1 MKNQQMTDLK
11 DFKTNDLNMV
21 IDEKIKYIQDI
32 IQNTVLSVQ
41 RLNKYEIFSN
51 SEVDIC
57 IHTLKDIYEKNNAL
71 KHQHITNIDTLI
83 ENLQKIIDKLS
94 IIISGFGTLKI
105 EDLLYVSFGSE
116 FKNKK
121 QENEVMQSKYDLLN
135 KYAHPIGYKIVSW
148 KNRSP
153 EKKENPHYCEN
164 KITEEPAIIE
174 YYNHLECI
182 EIDNIKSFYGK
193 IYGLRVIIQNE
204 KSKKTMIISCI
215 VDDII
220 PDFIESKYIETRKK
234 FIFENIPNSNTFDVE
249 LIKRIVQSMSLKDLF
264 IYGNNDI
271 YKKQISIFSDV
282 NSVKYNKLNITI
294 KKFLEIDLLMQ
305 RNMLINLLTY
315 NNEDNIQ
322 YITYLLYDLLNVNN
336 CEIDSIEQKK
346 IYDSFPWKIKSF
358 FKDAMQYTIKFSQEM
373 ISKYDINKI
382 TLEQQ
387 VYLLKAPENVREKA
401 IVKLKEIK
409 GKTDDSATKSKQYL
423 EGLLKI
429 PFGIYKKEPILKIM
443 KDINKTFQTIMNKY
457 QEKLNIQ
464 IIQKNNYTTVEMLS
478 IIENMKNQIDPQF
491 LSHMKGLIKNA
502 SYKQLNSIIIYMNTK
517 IENMNF
523 HSIHKS
529 ATKQEKIDY
538 LLKLVDVYD
547 HCGRQQPRFQNVS
560 FTEEEKEKE
569 ENTITITPSLSSL
582 SPPFAIEHIYKI
594 YDLLAGGIQYISKFP
609 VELNDITNNI
619 QSIGSQ
625 IDTISQ
631 VLDDSI
637 YGHQHAKNQI
647 LKIIGQWMTGEQT
660 GYCFGFEGSPGV
672 GKTSLAKKGL
682 AYCLKD
688 ESNIPRPFSF
698 IALGGSCNGSTL
710 EGHNYTYVNS
720 TWGRIVDILMETKCM
735 NPIIYIDELDKVS
748 KTEHGKEIIGILT
761 HLIDPTQNDVFQD
774 KYFSGINMDLSK
786 ALFIFSYNDPDQIDK
801 ILLDR
806 IHRIQFEN
814 LSIKDKLI
822 IVEKHIL
829 PEINQKMGFQNT
841 VVLEKSVIE
850 YIIETYTLEPGV
862 RKLKEV
868 LFDLFGEI
876 NIQILKGKK
885 IEIPIH
891 IQIDDLEDNYL
902 KNYNKINEKKIHAE
916 PSKGVINGLWA
927 NALGKGGIIPIE
939 VVKVPSINF
948 LELKLTGM
956 QGDVMKESMN
966 VAKSLAWKLTIAP
979 TKTQYEQINKSYGL
993 HIHCPEGA
1001 VSKDGPSAGAAITT
1015 AIYSV
1020 LNNKMIKN
1028 DLAITGE
1035 INLQGFVTQ
1044 IGGLE
1049 MKILGGIRAGV
1060 KTFLFPHENQ
1070 KDFEKIK
1077 EKYGPLQTLEG
1088 ITFIPVKTIEEVLK
1102 LAFTT

>member
-1 MKNQQMTDLK
+1 MKSRQNTDTK
-11 DFKTNDLNMV
+11 DMKTNELNIV
-21 IDEKIKYIQDI
+21 IEEKIKYIQEI
-32 IQNTVLSVQ
+32 IQNTILSVQ
-41 RLNKYEIFSN
+41 RLNKFEIFSN

-57 IHTLKDIYEKNNAL
+57 INTLKDIYEKTIAMKEQN
-71 KHQHITNIDTLI
+71 TTSNIDSII
-83 ENLQKIIDKLS
+83 ETLQKIIDKIS

-121 QENEVMQSKYDLLN
+121 QEDDILQNKYDLLN
-135 KYAHPIGYKIVSW
+135 KYAHPIGYKIISW
-148 KNRSP
+148 KNSIP
-153 EKKENPHYCEN
+153 EKKANTYYCEN
-164 KITEEPAIIE
+164 KITEEPSIIE
-174 YYNHLECI
+174 CYNHLECI

-193 IYGLRVIIQNE
+193 IYGLRLIIQNE
-204 KSKKTMIISCI
+204 KSKKTMIITCI

-220 PDFIESKYIETRKK
+220 PDFIQSKYIDFRKNS
-234 FIFENIPNSNTFDVE
+234 IFENIPNSETFDIE

-271 YKKQISIFSDV
+271 YKKQIAIFSDV

-322 YITYLLYDLLNVNN
+322 YITYLLYDLLNINSNEV
-336 CEIDSIEQKK
+336 DSIEQKK

-358 FKDAMQYTIKFSQEM
+358 FKDAMKYTVKFSQDM
-373 ISKYDINKI
+373 VSKYDINKI

-401 IVKLKEIK
+401 ITKLKEIK
-409 GKTDDSATKSKQYL
+409 GKTDDSSTKSKQYL

-429 PFGIYKKEPILKIM
+429 PFGIYKKEPILKVM
-443 KDINKTFQTIMNKY
+443 KDINKSFINVIGKY
-457 QEKLNIQ
+457 QDKLNIHFQ
-464 IIQKNNYTTVEMLS
+464 KKNNYTSVEMLS
-478 IIENMKNQIDPQF
+478 IIDNIKSTVDPQF
-491 LSHMKGLIKNA
+491 LQHLKQLVQNA
-502 SYKQLNSIIIYMNTK
+502 GNKQLNIVSQYINIQISSVTIPKLTTKQQK
-517 IENMNF
+517 IEHILSFIENN
-523 HSIHKS
+523 
-529 ATKQEKIDY
+529 
-538 LLKLVDVYD
+538 
-547 HCGRQQPRFQNVS
+547 QN
-560 FTEEEKEKE
+560 THY
-569 ENTITITPSLSSL
+569 
-582 SPPFAIEHIYKI
+582 IEHIYKI
-594 YDLLAGGIQYISKFP
+594 HDILSGGIQYISKFP
-609 VELNDITNNI
+609 VELSDISTSI
-619 QSIGSQ
+619 KSIGSQ
-625 IDTISQ
+625 IENITQI
-631 VLDDSI
+631 LDESI
-637 YGHQHAKNQI
+637 YGHTNAKNQI

-688 ESNIPRPFSF
+688 EDEVSRPFSF

-735 NPIIYIDELDKVS
+735 NPIIYVDELDKVS

-761 HLIDPTQNDVFQD
+761 HLIDSTQNDVFQD
-774 KYFSGINMDLSK
+774 KYFSGINLDLSK
-786 ALFIFSYNDPDQIDK
+786 ALFIFSYNDPDQIDR

-806 IHRIQFEN
+806 IHRIKFEN
-814 LSIKDKLI
+814 LSITDKLV
-822 IVEKHIL
+822 IVENHIL

-841 VVLEKSVIE
+841 VILSKPVIE

-876 NIQILKGKK
+876 NIQILKGKQLSV
-885 IEIPIH
+885 PIH
-891 IQIDDLEDNYL
+891 IQIEDLETNYL
-902 KNYNKINEKKIHAE
+902 KNYIKINEKKIHE
-916 PSKGVINGLWA
+916 ESTVGVINGLWA

-939 VVKVPSINF
+939 IVKAPSTTF
-948 LELKLTGM
+948 LDLKLTGM

-966 VAKSLAWKLTIAP
+966 VAKSLAWKLTEESIKNTYQEA
-979 TKTQYEQINKSYGL
+979 NKSTGL

-1015 AIYSV
+1015 AIYSII
-1020 LNNKMIKN
+1020 NNLKIKN

-1049 MKILGGIRAGV
+1049 MKILGGIRAGI
-1060 KTFLFPHENQ
+1060 KTFLFPHENIP
-1070 KDFEKIK
+1070 DFEKIK
-1077 EKYGPLQTLEG
+1077 EKYEVTKILEN
-1088 ITFIPVKTIEEVLK
+1088 ITFVPVKNIHEVFTH
-1102 LAFTT
+1102 AFSQ